1 MVTGLWLLLFLRL
14 REAGPAFISYATN
27 ERKHVYHTFASQYV
41 IRIWAPEISIG
52 MIILAAGKHHG
63 KRMNHQGYLKRR
75 EGDTLTPLP
84 SFNNLASIPAVR
96 DVLSDAAH
104 ISVSSNL
111 LFVERDVNVSASL
124 RRRRS

>member
-1 MVTGLWLLLFLRL
+1 
-14 REAGPAFISYATN
+14 
-27 ERKHVYHTFASQYV
+27 
-41 IRIWAPEISIG
+41 

-63 KRMNHQGYLKRR
+63 KKEEQKPRWSRDHDAPSGYLKRR

-111 LFVERDVNVSASL
+111 LFGERDVNVTCFTQKRAELINITLEVTL
-124 RRRRS
+124 RHCLCQYTFLYLR